1 MLSERGY
8 VAVPG
13 LGTFVS
19 RRVSSTLNDNGVA
32 APGATTSFESYNGI
46 LADDDLCASLSRA
59 LECDTTQAAAIISDD
74 IEGIRREISLDGMS
88 AIPSCGIL
96 RSNGT
101 TLTFETATYDN
112 WLQDLAIEPL
122 GKLETTDVVDAAA
135 ELRREAFMRS
145 LRRTASSAAAIAIF
159 ALIAFIFSQMP
170 GRQTGDPQVASM
182 GFEKSALPVQPI
194 APGVQ
199 AEPSLVLIFNTPA
212 DASCPVESEPIAIAQ
227 LPAKYCLVVASLA
240 SRADAEDY
248 VRTYGPEYKIL
259 EKDGRYR
266 IYTLTGD
273 SFDTLNSAATA
284 SGEYTRHPNAWI
296 CRR

>member
-1 MLSERGY
+1 LLSERGY

-19 RRVSSTLNDNGVA
+19 RRVSSTLNDNGVV

-59 LECDTTQAAAIISDD
+59 LECDTTQASAIISDD
-74 IEGIRREISLDGMS
+74 IEGIRREISLDGMC

-96 RSNGT
+96 RSNGA

-122 GKLETTDVVDAAA
+122 GKLETADATDVAA
-135 ELRREAFMRS
+135 EQRREAFMRS

-182 GFEKSALPVQPI
+182 GFEKSALPVQPTVP
-194 APGVQ
+194 ARPG
-199 AEPSLVLIFNTPA
+199 
-212 DASCPVESEPIAIAQ
+212 
-227 LPAKYCLVVASLA
+227 
-240 SRADAEDY
+240 RAFTG
-248 VRTYGPEYKIL
+248 TYIQHACRRLMPGRIGTYRRSATAGKIL
-259 EKDGRYR
+259 SCRGIACLSCR
-266 IYTLTGD
+266 
-273 SFDTLNSAATA
+273 
-284 SGEYTRHPNAWI
+284 
-296 CRR
+296 CRRLCQDLRARV